1 MLTLGR
7 GIRTRVGCRARRC
20 HEGPRFDNEDQ
31 TSNFTVSNA
40 VAVQSDL
47 RLCPYEVEVGCL
59 GPTHLKDAN
68 LLGRKLSSRG
78 CPPSRTSAF
87 GMGSQVRLPRTQKKR
102 GGPSEAVSA
111 KFGRLKEKNR
121 VKVSRLP
128 NQQLQASES
137 DFGRRFSANFLGI
150 GLN

>member
-87 GMGSQVRLPRTQKKR
+87 GMGSQVRLPRTQKGR
-102 GGPSEAVSA
+102 P
-111 KFGRLKEKNR
+111 FGSRQREIWAAQRKNR

-137 DFGRRFSANFLGI
+137 DFGRRFSGIFLDRIKLG
-150 GLN
+150 